1 MFKNL
6 LFSSFL
12 FISIIGFAYPSKKEN
27 TKLLNYCHSLEK
39 ILSRNLIQ
47 KRRNI
52 SGKVMSISKDITVFG
67 VGKSRGKLINEM
79 IDQYKNSRNS
89 LLVNIVPNKIY
100 CLGGYWT
107 ETANPGL
114 FESIFLEKS
123 KEAINEFNDLKELKD
138 EVDDLLNEINSE
150 YKSIKDQ
157 FDNLF

>member
-1 MFKNL
+1 
-6 LFSSFL
+6 
-12 FISIIGFAYPSKKEN
+12 
-27 TKLLNYCHSLEK
+27 
-39 ILSRNLIQ
+39 
-47 KRRNI
+47 
-52 SGKVMSISKDITVFG
+52 MSISKDITVFG